1 MKSKK
6 INVMC
11 TAFRDGF
18 QSVFGM
24 RVQSKDYLP
33 VVSEAAKAGLTY
45 LEAGGGAA
53 FQSAFFY
60 LNENAF
66 DIMDNFRKAAGP
78 KANLQTLAR
87 GVNVVA
93 LDSMSSELIKM
104 HAELFKKHGMT
115 TIRNF
120 DALNDPNNLKYSAEC
135 IKKAGL
141 KHQLAIAMMSL
152 PPALSGAHTAEFYAN
167 RLKSF
172 IKAKIP
178 FDSVA
183 FKDASG
189 TGTPQTVYETIK
201 AARKILGPKC
211 PITYHSHETAG
222 TGLACYLAAI
232 EAGADTVDLSL
243 APVSGGT
250 CQPDVATMWH
260 ALRGKPYELNCDID
274 KVMQVEE
281 HLKEA
286 LSKYYLPPEAL
297 HADPR
302 IPFSPMPG
310 GALTANTQMLR
321 DNGIMDKYNDI
332 INAMEEVVQKGG
344 FGTSVTPVSQFYF
357 QQAFNNVLYGKWK
370 KMAEGY
376 GKMVLGYFGKTPVSP
391 DARIVKLA
399 SEQLGLKPTT
409 QTVLALNDKNPQKAK
424 AHYVAELKEANL
436 PTTDENIFIAAACG
450 QKGIDFLLGKGKVSV
465 RLNEEKQ
472 TPKTN
477 TDNIIINGEKFEVK
491 LDGNKAI
498 VNGKEY
504 TIGEEKVATPKAEQ
518 PAQASGVGGIITAPM
533 PGMVTQVLVSEGQ
546 AVKAGDTLVVVEVMK
561 METPIKAATDGTV
574 KHLFVKKGDNIKTG
588 DKVVEV

>member
-1 MKSKK
+1 
-6 INVMC
+6 
-11 TAFRDGF
+11 
-18 QSVFGM
+18 
-24 RVQSKDYLP
+24 
-33 VVSEAAKAGLTY
+33 
-45 LEAGGGAA
+45 
-53 FQSAFFY
+53 
-60 LNENAF
+60 
-66 DIMDNFRKAAGP
+66 
-78 KANLQTLAR
+78 
-87 GVNVVA
+87 
-93 LDSMSSELIKM
+93 
-104 HAELFKKHGMT
+104 
-115 TIRNF
+115 
-120 DALNDPNNLKYSAEC
+120 
-135 IKKAGL
+135 
-141 KHQLAIAMMSL
+141 
-152 PPALSGAHTAEFYAN
+152 
-167 RLKSF
+167 
-172 IKAKIP
+172 
-178 FDSVA
+178 
-183 FKDASG
+183 
-189 TGTPQTVYETIK
+189 
-201 AARKILGPKC
+201 
-211 PITYHSHETAG
+211 
-222 TGLACYLAAI
+222 
-232 EAGADTVDLSL
+232 
-243 APVSGGT
+243 
-250 CQPDVATMWH
+250 
-260 ALRGKPYELNCDID
+260 
-274 KVMQVEE
+274 
-281 HLKEA
+281 
-286 LSKYYLPPEAL
+286 
-297 HADPR
+297 
-302 IPFSPMPG
+302 
-310 GALTANTQMLR
+310 
-321 DNGIMDKYNDI
+321 
-332 INAMEEVVQKGG
+332 MEEVVQKGG

-376 GKMVLGYFGKTPVSP
+376 GKMVLGYFGKTPVAP

-424 AHYVAELKEANL
+424 AHYVSELKEANL

-588 DKVVEV
+588 DKVAEV